1 MMMMMMVIMV
11 MMVMEAHAPVT
22 CLSYPQPS
30 EACLELMVLCLRCIE
45 AKRCQSVQWL
55 LRQDFNLYA

>member
-1 MMMMMMVIMV
+1 MMVIMV

-45 AKRCQSVQWL
+45 AIKMSKCAMAAEARFQSVCV
-55 LRQDFNLYA
+55 RSC